1 MAARKRKS
9 EAVSDS
15 LPVPGYP
22 AQLEK
27 ITRLLALLAVK
38 GESQPEKIK
47 VLSGAGFSNVEIA
60 ELLGLTPN
68 AVNVALHRVRAKRK

>member
-1 MAARKRKS
+1 LPAAPDT
-9 EAVSDS
+9 AT
-15 LPVPGYP
+15 
-22 AQLEK
+22 QLEK

-38 GESQPEKIK
+38 GESQSEKLK

-68 AVNVALHRVRAKRK
+68 SVNVALHRLRSKR

>member
-1 MAARKRKS
+1 VPARKRK
-9 EAVSDS
+9 ADLASDS
-15 LPVPGYP
+15 ESAPGFS

-38 GESQPEKIK
+38 GESQSEKIK
-47 VLSGAGFSNVEIA
+47 VLSGAGFSNTEIA

-68 AVNVALHRVRAKRK
+68 SVNVALHRLRAKR